1 MLGGNI
7 PPAETTVHGRDQV
20 LIDLVREQFP
30 TRKYGRKRERERVG
44 EGKEIQ
50 AVVLFEQKNEF
61 VRNPLLAKKPAGMNL
76 VTHSVLQL
84 VL

>member
-7 PPAETTVHGRDQV
+7 PGAETTVHGRDQV
-20 LIDLVREQFP
+20 LRDLVREQFP

-44 EGKEIQ
+44 EEIQ

-61 VRNPLLAKKPAGMNL
+61 V
-76 VTHSVLQL
+76 
-84 VL
+84 